1 MHPLIEYHIPV
12 RGLKSGSHSFV
23 FKVDK
28 EFFEHFQNSIIEE
41 GSFEVKL
48 DLEKRPELM
57 LLSFSLQGHMDT
69 ECDRCLAPIEL
80 PINQETEILVKFG
93 DIVESDDIDVIFLAP
108 DVNTFDISQL
118 VYEFILLSVPLIKV
132 YNCQDSSKPPCNF
145 SMLEFLTKQESK
157 EGKPFNDPTWDILKD
172 IN

>member
-1 MHPLIEYHIPV
+1 MNPLVEYQIPV

-28 EFFEHFQNSIIEE
+28 VFFEHFQNSIIES

-48 DLEKRPELM
+48 ELEKRTELM
-57 LLSFSLQGHMDT
+57 LLSFSLDGYMDT
-69 ECDRCLAPIEL
+69 ECDRCLTPIKL
-80 PINQETEILVKFG
+80 PIIQNTEILVKF
-93 DIVESDDIDVIFLAP
+93 DEKLESDDIDVIFLAP

-132 YNCQDSSKPPCNF
+132 YDCQGSSDPPCNF
-145 SMLEFLTKQESK
+145 SMLEYLTKEEPK
-157 EGKPFNDPTWDILKD
+157 EDKPFNDPTWDILKD